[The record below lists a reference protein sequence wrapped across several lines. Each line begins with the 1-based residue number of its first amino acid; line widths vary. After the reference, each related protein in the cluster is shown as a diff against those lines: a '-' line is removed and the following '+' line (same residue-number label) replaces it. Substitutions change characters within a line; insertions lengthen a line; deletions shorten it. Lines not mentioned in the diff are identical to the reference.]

1 MSLATDVSVE
11 LERAK
16 AARIAGNEGLARVCA
31 RRAAGLAAR
40 EFLNRNKVPPF
51 DAAQGRLSR
60 SNGAYAALKAL
71 AAFPAIS
78 PHLKLAAIY
87 LTMRVNDEFNLP
99 HGTDLID
106 EAHKIIGGLK

>member
-1 MSLATDVSVE
+1 MSLAKDASVE

-16 AARIAGNEGLARVCA
+16 AARSAGNEGLARVCA

-40 EFLNRNKVPPF
+40 GFLNRNKVPPF
-51 DAAQGRLSR
+51 DAAQGILSR
-60 SNGAYAALKAL
+60 SISAYAALKAL

-78 PHLKLAAIY
+78 PQLKLAAVH
-87 LTMRVNDEFNLP
+87 LTMRVNDEFDLP